1 MEQEQKAKFEFQD
14 LLSVGM
20 YLVILGIGIAVG
32 LQVVGETQDEM
43 TVDSAEYNATGET
56 ISAIAKI
63 PEKLG
68 LIVTVILAVVILTL
82 LLRYLVVRL
91 K

>member
-1 MEQEQKAKFEFQD
+1 MKQEQEYNFKFQD
-14 LLSVGM
+14 LVSVGM

-43 TVDSAEYNATGET
+43 TINSSEYNATGET